1 MFIKLLIY
9 IFNYFFSQKMEH
21 IFMSVY
27 FYSIEIC
34 VVLKFDRA
42 SARVER
48 ENLSAWLQ
56 TA

>member
-34 VVLKFDRA
+34 VVLKFDRV

-48 ENLSAWLQ
+48 ENLSVWLQ